1 MVLSGIRAEWPTLV
15 KLARF
20 IPLPKLQYLLNG
32 QERLHGYGSKAL
44 ELYHSQLTETSQRT
58 VFTKVSSARGESMTQ
73 YDIEEEAT
81 SLIIAGSDT
90 TAVTTTYLVWA
101 ILKNPDVKEK
111 LLAEISQLPECL
123 SADDVLNAVY
133 LNYVLEE
140 GLRLYGAAPG
150 SLPRLVPR
158 GGQNLAGYH
167 VRRGTIVSSQS
178 YTLHRD
184 ASVFSSPL
192 E

>member
-15 KLARF
+15 RLARF
-20 IPLPKLQYLLNG
+20 IPIPKLQYLLNG

-44 ELYHSQLTETSQRT
+44 ELYHSHLTETSPHT
-58 VFTKVSSARGESMTQ
+58 VFTKVSAARGESMTQ

-90 TAVTTTYLVWA
+90 TAVTTTYIVWA
-101 ILKNPDVKEK
+101 ILKDPEVKEK
-111 LLAEISQLPECL
+111 LLAEISQLPEDL

-133 LNYVLEE
+133 LNNTIEE

-158 GGQNLAGYH
+158 GGQRFAGYFF
-167 VRRGTIVSSQS
+167 RRGTIVSSQS

-184 ASVFSSPL
+184 TSVFPDPL